1 MNKSFW
7 KRYRKT
13 FIISGIILIIAYV
26 IIYICFI
33 GNGFLTTGIDL
44 TKSDWLVFL
53 GGYLSFV
60 GTVIVSMIAILQTK
74 YFADIEENRRK
85 QERIKELQPIF
96 SIDITA
102 VDSMIDGTAEAFDVY
117 DKSTLP
123 KHKNVTLTIEN
134 VSNYPIQH
142 VIIFESYLYQLLKP
156 NEKKKFQI
164 AYSDS
169 PDAKKWRNHV
179 VEILESEHMRD
190 DKGIPKWFGINY
202 DDIDGHSMFQTF
214 ELKDFDGR
222 KYYSLDSIEE
232 A

>member
-169 PDAKKWRNHV
+169 PDAKKW
-179 VEILESEHMRD
+179 
-190 DKGIPKWFGINY
+190 
-202 DDIDGHSMFQTF
+202 
-214 ELKDFDGR
+214 
-222 KYYSLDSIEE
+222 
-232 A
+232 